1 MSSRATMTPPA
12 PSRFIATWWPALP
25 SMACRPSW
33 VRLDRVL
40 DVPEEGIRREGAILD
55 RVRFDTVAVRLRAE
69 YSWHGPTGASAA
81 LTSALRNCQRVR
93 FEVTEDAS
101 GAEPGQRYAFTPTL
115 GVFHAVT
122 DAHGEIQIG
131 EQRLRTAMLTA
142 QTTQITL
149 PEVLGELL
157 GEPWDAEL
165 EVFRYAGQDAPVRW
179 LHRVG

>member
-1 MSSRATMTPPA
+1 MGKISRGVVYVHSTPAALCPHIEWALGGVLGVPVKLDWTAQPA
-12 PSRFIATWWPALP
+12 QSGL
-25 SMACRPSW
+25 
-33 VRLDRVL
+33 
-40 DVPEEGIRREGAILD
+40 
-55 RVRFDTVAVRLRAE
+55 LRAE